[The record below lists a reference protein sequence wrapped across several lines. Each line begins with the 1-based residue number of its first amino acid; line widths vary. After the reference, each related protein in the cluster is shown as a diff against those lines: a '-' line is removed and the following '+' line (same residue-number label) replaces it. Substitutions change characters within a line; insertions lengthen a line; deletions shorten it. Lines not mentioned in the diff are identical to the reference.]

1 MWYPPL
7 FGCSIW
13 NYKNVGV
20 QCIANYA
27 VVNSHWINLSEGTN
41 VMGRSWWAKQLFAMI
56 KIQHRSVMD

>member
-27 VVNSHWINLSEGTN
+27 VVNFHWINLSEGTN
-41 VMGRSWWAKQLFAMI
+41 VMGRS
-56 KIQHRSVMD
+56 